1 MSIEVLSI
9 LVLFIS
15 FFTLLLL
22 NVPVAYSIGIA
33 TTLSLLLNIDNL
45 PGITTIAQ
53 RMTTGI
59 DSFALL
65 AIPFFVLAGE
75 IMPRASRCSDKES
88 RQEVV

>member
-1 MSIEVLSI
+1 MSIEVISI

-15 FFTLLLL
+15 FFVLLMLK
-22 NVPVAYSIGIA
+22 VPVAYSIGIS
-33 TTLSLLLNIDNL
+33 TTISLLLNIDKL

-53 RMTTGI
+53 RMMTGL

-75 IMPRASRCSDKES
+75 
-88 RQEVV
+88 